1 MEATA
6 PRPLHPFDAV
16 DFGGLGN
23 FVLALWG
30 SAVVVRGAVVAACPG
45 CHTPVAGPDLVMTGT
60 LLLAVSSILVWARGG
75 RLMVAAIVAPG
86 VATTIALVLVP
97 QVPLH
102 VMGLALVPSAIVA
115 SRSAIRTAGPRAIAG
130 ATWVF
135 GLTALVAASATGL
148 VSAAAAGVVVVCVLA
163 MPGLL
168 VVRRPFVRRARPD
181 DGPPAELAGP

>member
-1 MEATA
+1 
-6 PRPLHPFDAV
+6 
-16 DFGGLGN
+16 
-23 FVLALWG
+23 
-30 SAVVVRGAVVAACPG
+30 
-45 CHTPVAGPDLVMTGT
+45 
-60 LLLAVSSILVWARGG
+60 
-75 RLMVAAIVAPG
+75 MVAAIVAPG
-86 VATTIALVLVP
+86 IATTIALVLVP

>member
-86 VATTIALVLVP
+86 VATTIALALVP

-102 VMGLALVPSAIVA
+102 VMGIALVPWAIVA
-115 SRSAIRTAGPRAIAG
+115 SRSAIRMAGPRAIAG

-163 MPGLL
+163 MPGSPGGPTP
-168 VVRRPFVRRARPD
+168 VRARRE
-181 DGPPAELAGP
+181 A

>member
-115 SRSAIRTAGPRAIAG
+115 SRSAIRMAGPRAIAG

-163 MPGLL
+163 MPGSPGGPTP
-168 VVRRPFVRRARPD
+168 VRARRE
-181 DGPPAELAGP
+181 A